1 MIKERVKSEY
11 IIRKICDYFNLE
23 ESLVFSKWRK
33 KELVKA
39 RHYIIYYMYY
49 YGETVGS
56 PSAIRD
62 VFKKRGGI
70 TNHASVIYAVKRIED
85 DLSYSIDANRT
96 ILEIDAFVGVVKR
109 NYLTIHYF
117 MDVNK
122 GHVMNISTEKNDIL
136 WKHESIQKRGNTLY
150 LTGEYKHPEHGWLK
164 SDNKLYEYGGYL
176 CMGDDAERA
185 YENK

>member
-23 ESLVFSKWRK
+23 ESL
-33 KELVKA
+33 
-39 RHYIIYYMYY
+39 YYMYY

-150 LTGEYKHPEHGWLK
+150 LTG
-164 SDNKLYEYGGYL
+164 
-176 CMGDDAERA
+176 
-185 YENK
+185 